1 MSMMSEFKEFAI
13 KGSAID
19 LAVGIVVGAAFTKIV
34 DSLVADIIMPPIGL
48 LLGGVDFQNLFI
60 TLKGGPFTTLAEA
73 KAAGAPTINI
83 GIFLNAVIAF
93 LIVAF
98 AIFMVV
104 KGINRMRRSMI
115 PVEQVIVVDST
126 PKKL

>member
-1 MSMMSEFKEFAI
+1 MSMMSEFREFAI
-13 KGSAID
+13 KGSVID

-34 DSLVADIIMPPIGL
+34 DSLVTDIIMPPIGL
-48 LLGGVDFQNLFI
+48 LLGGVDFENLFI

-83 GIFLNAVIAF
+83 GIFLDAVIAF
-93 LIVAF
+93 MIVAF

-104 KGINRMRRSMI
+104 KGINRMRREMTL
-115 PVEQVIVVDST
+115 VERAASVDAT
-126 PKKL
+126 ARKL

>member
-1 MSMMSEFKEFAI
+1 MSMTSEFREFAI
-13 KGSAID
+13 KGSVID

-48 LLGGVDFQNLFI
+48 LLGGVDFENIFI

-104 KGINRMRRSMI
+104 KGINRMRREMT
-115 PVEQVIVVDST
+115 PVERVVAADVVA
-126 PKKL
+126 KKL